1 MIVAE
6 NGVIVHVPGDE
17 NLKVPYRIS
26 KNPLDALKLLD
37 VIFYEFNQTIDDSVV
52 NALKLLKLNS
62 EGLKES

>member
-1 MIVAE
+1 MVKTMTASE
-6 NGVIVHVPGDE
+6 T
-17 NLKVPYRIS
+17 
-26 KNPLDALKLLD
+26 LKLLD